1 LEDVQ
6 SSLSSSFEQ
15 YLTNNIRIDKNEA
28 SDITQDNSSDQSNL
42 LRKVYICVSE
52 QQNSDFDIREFL
64 PKWKSLDSLQSTSQ
78 RVVESIEQGFK
89 ITKLESAL
97 KIAIQK
103 GDQLAAQK
111 IRAEINRLL
120 NTDDS
125 SFQ

>member
-1 LEDVQ
+1 MY
-6 SSLSSSFEQ
+6 STSTSLEQ

-28 SDITQDNSSDQSNL
+28 SDITQDNSSDQQSNL
-42 LRKVYICVSE
+42 LRKVSICVSE

-78 RVVESIEQGFK
+78 RVVENIEQGFK